1 MSKSN
6 RIKKWGAVAVGAI
19 AAVSVL
25 SFIVVAQ
32 GRKAKE
38 VGEQALSESREKIR
52 QIYTEEYQEQAR
64 QQLEE
69 RKESQE
75 YTEDH
80 MLIQENPFGTNTL
93 SLYVY
98 FTTAEPATVSYQ
110 VSAEDE
116 SAGDFSGI
124 PEGENDY
131 NQEHEFQVIGL
142 LPDQKNVITFTV
154 TAESGEERTYRQEY
168 EMGSLLGGEEVQLE
182 RSGQE
187 EALAESSVSNGLYV
201 ILGNDSDGLDF
212 MYYYDNQGV
221 LRGEVPLIGYRSHR
235 LLFQN
240 GRMYYSISQTKIAA
254 VNSLGQVEQVYDT
267 KDYILHHDYVFD
279 DEGDLL
285 VLATDTQSDSVEDQ
299 ILLLDDE
306 TGEITMEFDL
316 GDLLGDYKQSC
327 TRSPDEE
334 LDWMH
339 INSIQ
344 WLGDETVI
352 LSSRE
357 TSSILKISGL
367 YSDPQID
374 YLIGEESFWEGTGYE
389 GLLLKKNEEEGSFS
403 NTGGQHTVTYESDEA
418 LPEGQYYLYQFN
430 NNLGVSESQ
439 PEYDWSQIQ
448 GIATSLSA
456 GENSYYYKYKVDES
470 TGTYS
475 LVQSFSVP
483 FSGYVSS
490 VQDYQGN
497 IIVDS
502 GMEGVFGEYDAQ
514 GNLLRDFKMNLSKSY
529 IYRVYKYHFEGFYF
543 EN

>member
-1 MSKSN
+1 MSKRN

-38 VGEQALSESREKIR
+38 VEEQALSESREKIR

-168 EMGSLLGGEEVQLE
+168 EMGSLLGEEEVQLE

-187 EALAESSVSNGLYV
+187 EALAESSMSNGLYV

-327 TRSPDEE
+327 TRSSDEE

-357 TSSILKISGL
+357 TSSILKISDL

-389 GLLLKKNEEEGSFS
+389 SLLLKKNEEEGSFS
-403 NTGGQHTVTYESDEA
+403 NTGGQHTVTYEREEDF
-418 LPEGQYYLYQFN
+418 PEGQYYLYLFN

-448 GIATSLSA
+448 GIATSLSE

-514 GNLLRDFKMNLSKSY
+514 GNLLQDFKMNLSKSY
-529 IYRVYKYHFEGFYF
+529 IYRVYKYDFEGFYF
-543 EN
+543 DS

>member
-1 MSKSN
+1 M
-6 RIKKWGAVAVGAI
+6 
-19 AAVSVL
+19 
-25 SFIVVAQ
+25 
-32 GRKAKE
+32 
-38 VGEQALSESREKIR
+38 
-52 QIYTEEYQEQAR
+52 
-64 QQLEE
+64 
-69 RKESQE
+69 
-75 YTEDH
+75 
-80 MLIQENPFGTNTL
+80 
-93 SLYVY
+93 
-98 FTTAEPATVSYQ
+98 
-110 VSAEDE
+110 
-116 SAGDFSGI
+116 
-124 PEGENDY
+124 
-131 NQEHEFQVIGL
+131 
-142 LPDQKNVITFTV
+142 
-154 TAESGEERTYRQEY
+154 
-168 EMGSLLGGEEVQLE
+168 
-182 RSGQE
+182 
-187 EALAESSVSNGLYV
+187 AESSVSNGLYV

-367 YSDPQID
+367 YLS
-374 YLIGEESFWEGTGYE
+374 LI
-389 GLLLKKNEEEGSFS
+389 
-403 NTGGQHTVTYESDEA
+403 HI
-418 LPEGQYYLYQFN
+418 
-430 NNLGVSESQ
+430 SE
-439 PEYDWSQIQ
+439 PTRPY
-448 GIATSLSA
+448 
-456 GENSYYYKYKVDES
+456 
-470 TGTYS
+470 
-475 LVQSFSVP
+475 
-483 FSGYVSS
+483 
-490 VQDYQGN
+490 
-497 IIVDS
+497 
-502 GMEGVFGEYDAQ
+502 
-514 GNLLRDFKMNLSKSY
+514 
-529 IYRVYKYHFEGFYF
+529 
-543 EN
+543 

>member
-1 MSKSN
+1 M
-6 RIKKWGAVAVGAI
+6 
-19 AAVSVL
+19 
-25 SFIVVAQ
+25 
-32 GRKAKE
+32 
-38 VGEQALSESREKIR
+38 
-52 QIYTEEYQEQAR
+52 
-64 QQLEE
+64 
-69 RKESQE
+69 
-75 YTEDH
+75 
-80 MLIQENPFGTNTL
+80 
-93 SLYVY
+93 
-98 FTTAEPATVSYQ
+98 
-110 VSAEDE
+110 
-116 SAGDFSGI
+116 
-124 PEGENDY
+124 
-131 NQEHEFQVIGL
+131 
-142 LPDQKNVITFTV
+142 
-154 TAESGEERTYRQEY
+154 
-168 EMGSLLGGEEVQLE
+168 
-182 RSGQE
+182 
-187 EALAESSVSNGLYV
+187 
-201 ILGNDSDGLDF
+201 
-212 MYYYDNQGV
+212 
-221 LRGEVPLIGYRSHR
+221 
-235 LLFQN
+235 
-240 GRMYYSISQTKIAA
+240 
-254 VNSLGQVEQVYDT
+254 YDT

-299 ILLLDDE
+299 ILLL
-306 TGEITMEFDL
+306 TMRRVEITMEFDL

-418 LPEGQYYLYQFN
+418 LPEGQYYLYLFN

-529 IYRVYKYHFEGFYF
+529 IYRVYKYDFEGFYF

>member
-1 MSKSN
+1 MSKRN

-38 VGEQALSESREKIR
+38 VEEQALSESREKIR

-168 EMGSLLGGEEVQLE
+168 EMGSLLGEEEVQLE

-187 EALAESSVSNGLYV
+187 EALAESSMSNGLYV

-285 VLATDTQSDSVEDQ
+285 VLATGTQSDSVEDQ

-327 TRSPDEE
+327 TRSSDEE

-389 GLLLKKNEEEGSFS
+389 SLLLKKNEEEGSFS
-403 NTGGQHTVTYESDEA
+403 NTGGQHTVTYEREEDF
-418 LPEGQYYLYQFN
+418 PEGQYYLYLFN

-448 GIATSLSA
+448 GIATSLSE

-514 GNLLRDFKMNLSKSY
+514 GNLLQDFKMNLSKSY
-529 IYRVYKYHFEGFYF
+529 IYRVYKYDFEGFYF
-543 EN
+543 GS

>member
-1 MSKSN
+1 MSKRN

-38 VGEQALSESREKIR
+38 VEEQALSESREKIR

-168 EMGSLLGGEEVQLE
+168 EMGSLLGEEEVQLE

-187 EALAESSVSNGLYV
+187 EALAESSMSNGLYV

-327 TRSPDEE
+327 TRSSDEE

-389 GLLLKKNEEEGSFS
+389 SLLLKKNEEEGSFS
-403 NTGGQHTVTYESDEA
+403 NTGGQHTVTYEREEDF
-418 LPEGQYYLYQFN
+418 PEGQYYLYLFN

-448 GIATSLSA
+448 GIATSLSE

-514 GNLLRDFKMNLSKSY
+514 GNLLQDFKMNLSKSY
-529 IYRVYKYHFEGFYF
+529 IYRVYKYDFEGFYF
-543 EN
+543 DS

>member
-1 MSKSN
+1 MSKRN

-19 AAVSVL
+19 AAASVL

-38 VGEQALSESREKIR
+38 VEEQALSESREKIR

-131 NQEHEFQVIGL
+131 KQEHEFQVIGL

-168 EMGSLLGGEEVQLE
+168 EMGSLLGEEEVQLE

-187 EALAESSVSNGLYV
+187 EALAESSMSNGLYV

-254 VNSLGQVEQVYDT
+254 VNSLGQVKQVYDT

-327 TRSPDEE
+327 TRSSDEE

-389 GLLLKKNEEEGSFS
+389 SLLLKKNEEEGSFS
-403 NTGGQHTVTYESDEA
+403 NTGGQHTVTYEREEDF
-418 LPEGQYYLYQFN
+418 PEGQYYLYLFN

-448 GIATSLSA
+448 GIATSLSE

-514 GNLLRDFKMNLSKSY
+514 GNLLQDFKMNLSKSY
-529 IYRVYKYHFEGFYF
+529 IYRVYKYDFEGFYF
-543 EN
+543 DS